1 MVAIV
6 KDEELLGYT
15 SSNNQIEQMMANE
28 DTYTTIETNKV
39 DNLTVI
45 DVETPIEYEYVFDED
60 FLEDVYKYLEQYNGF
75 YIRQLNT
82 INGLSI
88 GYTES
93 STSNILMNLVDHA
106 AYVET
111 ILENPFTNVKTI
123 NERYENTETE
133 TYLKK
138 IDNVWF
144 EQYDNFQLLACNLQD
159 FNNDKEFYQ
168 YLISKYPI
176 EFGTKTKTSD
186 EYITF
191 ENTTNAV
198 DSDIQGTTYSRLGTK
213 TISLVF
219 KQDNNT
225 LIPVSMNIGIIFYTE
240 KNGVEQKFES
250 RVTTQFNF
258 IGNMEISEPEDFE
271 RVDFDS
277 LSVKPIN
284 GSTITV
290 NTFIDSTANGGNVP
304 EKAYGFDVDA
314 TTEQNTTV
322 DVSDELEDGTETNG
336 EENWVDSDNNETDEN
351 TEVLSE
357 NVESFENKDYSEENS
372 EENVDD

>member
-219 KQDNNT
+219 KQDNT
-225 LIPVSMNIGIIFYTE
+225 SLIPVSMNIGIIFYT
-240 KNGVEQKFES
+240 KRAG
-250 RVTTQFNF
+250 TGATCP
-258 IGNMEISEPEDFE
+258 GN
-271 RVDFDS
+271 
-277 LSVKPIN
+277 
-284 GSTITV
+284 
-290 NTFIDSTANGGNVP
+290 
-304 EKAYGFDVDA
+304 
-314 TTEQNTTV
+314 
-322 DVSDELEDGTETNG
+322 
-336 EENWVDSDNNETDEN
+336 
-351 TEVLSE
+351 
-357 NVESFENKDYSEENS
+357 
-372 EENVDD
+372 